1 MQLEGYKNKGE
12 IMKKENEYCP
22 MCYEEVKIE
31 DLITLECDHISC
43 KPCLTDYIRDKVNN
57 G

>member
-1 MQLEGYKNKGE
+1 
-12 IMKKENEYCP
+12 MKKENEYCP